1 MKLFS
6 RREISKLYD
15 GFFIYRVQP
24 LVLSKSILLN
34 LASFV
39 LIKCI
44 YIHAAKRH
52 WGNYKLGYFVRL
64 RVGKRTAKG
73 VLSSFSMAYTAY
85 LKSAT

>member
-6 RREISKLYD
+6 RSDISAPYD

-52 WGNYKLGYFVRL
+52 RGNYKLGCFVRL
-64 RVGKRTAKG
+64 RVGKSTAKE
-73 VLSSFSMAYTAY
+73 VLRSFSMASTAY

>member
-6 RREISKLYD
+6 RREISELYD

-34 LASFV
+34 FTSFV